1 MSDLFSMTVEN
12 LVDGPDCPQAEVV
25 DICSRMIQID
35 SQNFGPQDARGE
47 VEMCHYVTGLLDEI
61 GVGVTLHES
70 EPGRVTLVA
79 EWAPEGTD
87 TSRPALLLHGHSDTV
102 PFEAA
107 DWTHHPLSGEIHDN
121 CVWGRGAID
130 MKGFLAM
137 VLSAIRARQRRG
149 EAPSRP
155 IRFIMFADE
164 ECSGTLGSTWLGA
177 THPEAFDGVTEAISE
192 VGGFSLTTPQGKRV
206 YVIQSA
212 EKGLW
217 WFRMSAT
224 GSAGHGSMR
233 NPDNA
238 VTRVLDALS
247 RIDSYQWPD
256 LHHPVQEEFLNQV
269 AAMWGLTID
278 RDDLESSLSPIGP
291 LSRMVAACCAHNVT
305 PTVLSAGYKV
315 NVVPT
320 RASAEVDARFIP
332 GAEEDMILTIKSLA
346 GPGIDFETISR
357 KPATAAP
364 FEGAAVDAI
373 RRAVDAEDPGAVVL
387 PYLNSAGT
395 DAKGFA
401 VLPDGRRINYYGCT
415 PLRLP
420 ADFDFIS
427 LFHGVDERV
436 PVRSLV
442 FGAKVVDHILQEA

>member
-1 MSDLFSMTVEN
+1 
-12 LVDGPDCPQAEVV
+12 
-25 DICSRMIQID
+25 
-35 SQNFGPQDARGE
+35 
-47 VEMCHYVTGLLDEI
+47 
-61 GVGVTLHES
+61 
-70 EPGRVTLVA
+70 
-79 EWAPEGTD
+79 
-87 TSRPALLLHGHSDTV
+87 
-102 PFEAA
+102 
-107 DWTHHPLSGEIHDN
+107 
-121 CVWGRGAID
+121 
-130 MKGFLAM
+130 
-137 VLSAIRARQRRG
+137 
-149 EAPSRP
+149 
-155 IRFIMFADE
+155 
-164 ECSGTLGSTWLGA
+164 
-177 THPEAFDGVTEAISE
+177 
-192 VGGFSLTTPQGKRV
+192 
-206 YVIQSA
+206 
-212 EKGLW
+212 
-217 WFRMSAT
+217 
-224 GSAGHGSMR
+224 MR

-401 VLPDGRRINYYGCT
+401 VLPDGRRINCYGCT

>member
-1 MSDLFSMTVEN
+1 
-12 LVDGPDCPQAEVV
+12 
-25 DICSRMIQID
+25 
-35 SQNFGPQDARGE
+35 
-47 VEMCHYVTGLLDEI
+47 
-61 GVGVTLHES
+61 
-70 EPGRVTLVA
+70 
-79 EWAPEGTD
+79 
-87 TSRPALLLHGHSDTV
+87 
-102 PFEAA
+102 
-107 DWTHHPLSGEIHDN
+107 
-121 CVWGRGAID
+121 
-130 MKGFLAM
+130 
-137 VLSAIRARQRRG
+137 
-149 EAPSRP
+149 
-155 IRFIMFADE
+155 
-164 ECSGTLGSTWLGA
+164 
-177 THPEAFDGVTEAISE
+177 
-192 VGGFSLTTPQGKRV
+192 LTTPQGKRV

-278 RDDLESSLSPIGP
+278 RDDLESSLSPIGS

-420 ADFDFIS
+420 ADFDFIN

-436 PVRSLV
+436 PVGSLV

>member
-1 MSDLFSMTVEN
+1 MSDLFSMPLED
-12 LVDGPDCPQAEVV
+12 LVDGPNSPQTEVV

-47 VEMCHYVTGLLDEI
+47 VDMCRYVSELLEEI
-61 GVGVTLHES
+61 GVDVSIYES
-70 EPGRVTLVA
+70 EPSRATLVA

-87 TSRPALLLHGHSDTV
+87 MSRPALLLHGHSDTV
-102 PFEAA
+102 PFEAE
-107 DWTHHPLSGEIHDN
+107 DWAHHPLSGEVHDN
-121 CVWGRGAID
+121 CMWGRGAID

-137 VLSAIRARQRRG
+137 VLSAIRARHRRG
-149 EAPSRP
+149 EVPSRP

-164 ECSGTLGSTWLGA
+164 EASGTLGSTWLGA
-177 THPEAFDGVTEAISE
+177 NHPEIFDGVTEAISE
-192 VGGFSLTTPQGKRV
+192 VGGFSLTTPGGKRV
-206 YVIQSA
+206 YVVQSA

-224 GSAGHGSMR
+224 GRAGHGSMR

-238 VTRVLDALS
+238 VSHLLEALS
-247 RIDSYQWPD
+247 RIDSHQWPD
-256 LHHPVQEEFLNQV
+256 LGHPVQEEFLAKV
-269 AAMWGLTID
+269 SEMWGLTID
-278 RDDLESSLSPIGP
+278 RDDLESCLAPIGP
-291 LSRMVAACCAHNVT
+291 LSRMVAACGSHNVT
-305 PTVLSAGYKV
+305 TTVLSAGYKV

-320 RASAEVDARFIP
+320 RASAEIDARFIP
-332 GAEEDMILTIKSLA
+332 GSEEEMISTIKSLA
-346 GPGIDFETISR
+346 GPGIDFETISL
-357 KPATAAP
+357 KPAAAAP
-364 FEGAAVDAI
+364 FEGSAVDAI
-373 RRAVDAEDPGAVVL
+373 RHAIDAEDPGAVVL

-401 VLPDGRRINYYGCT
+401 VLPDGRRINCYGCT

-436 PVRSLV
+436 PVGSLV